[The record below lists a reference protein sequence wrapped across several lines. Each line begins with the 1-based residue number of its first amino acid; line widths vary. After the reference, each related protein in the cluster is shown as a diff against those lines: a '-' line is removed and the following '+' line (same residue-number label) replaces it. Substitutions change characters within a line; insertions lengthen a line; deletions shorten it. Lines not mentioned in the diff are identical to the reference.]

1 MKIIQLKS
9 DDINRLNLL
18 STLHKKIFLGTIATT
33 LSVNNLSK
41 LYGLL
46 IKNKIIS
53 VNVAFDEDNKI
64 LGALTVK
71 LDKNNRAVNFFD
83 YFKILI
89 ILIKGLLLHP
99 AIWLT
104 EYYYKIGLYKNIDSN
119 VNIITLFVDQKHQ
132 SKGTGQNLIKSV
144 IDQYQ
149 TKISVDTRT
158 NNQRA
163 IDFYIKNGFILKNK
177 NIKNTSLYFS

>member
-9 DDINRLNLL
+9 DDIDRLNLL

-71 LDKNNRAVNFFD
+71 LDKNYRAVNF
-83 YFKILI
+83 LI
-89 ILIKGLLLHP
+89 ILK
-99 AIWLT
+99 
-104 EYYYKIGLYKNIDSN
+104 
-119 VNIITLFVDQKHQ
+119 F
-132 SKGTGQNLIKSV
+132 
-144 IDQYQ
+144 
-149 TKISVDTRT
+149 
-158 NNQRA
+158 
-163 IDFYIKNGFILKNK
+163 
-177 NIKNTSLYFS
+177 